1 MEAPDGQ
8 EMKYAQAG
16 WGCAVENTS
25 SQVGRQHFVIGE
37 VSAAHWVCWLTWNT
51 SQYIYYCF
59 EEVILKLDF

>member
-25 SQVGRQHFVIGE
+25 SKSVVNIL
-37 VSAAHWVCWLTWNT
+37 WLEK
-51 SQYIYYCF
+51 SQPHI
-59 EEVILKLDF
+59 ESVD